1 MGRRRTKYNTTSIK
15 RNVSKGGSDPQ
26 QKRVGVGRFIGNVI
40 AGARNTVE
48 SYNVFNSQER
58 AMRDRSL
65 QDLYL
70 EGVIKGGKF
79 DDAWEETTRRLEDE
93 PGKVVGEVITEA
105 GIQIGTLGA
114 GLAIKGTVTGIK
126 AGMIGAKVYGG
137 GLGKGYSV
145 IRNKQVVKKFIKK
158 GRVYEI
164 YGDGTMKIRRAG
176 ISDITE
182 NRLQRL
188 TRRFA
193 KNRKEDVIRVSGG
206 SAKNIP
212 GDDAAAALKLIDET
226 KVWPAQ
232 PIKGTLERMTI
243 EPIEFNVATTSVIA
257 NKPGTMFSN
266 VGSAYANI
274 SRKET
279 LELISKS
286 EKSVRINPK
295 FTKPDEYVTPT
306 KSNLDITSE
315 YEGIISQQSQ
325 LGGNVATLNKGDLH
339 IFKTQVTDIPLD
351 TDTITRSITNI
362 INQGAAVGADILTIK
377 RNVYKGLRYFE
388 NVADDTLAA
397 KKASVLKQLKIKT
410 TPSKTLKIVGVTEQL
425 GTSVNREVFPN
436 FLRVET
442 KYVKAPKWLKNPK
455 TGDLLLNEQRDRF
468 DITGQIFGTVGGR
481 TPFYVNT
488 AKKLTKELNYKTT
501 TLERKK
507 EIKLILSDMDF
518 KSKSASLKEVQKKAG
533 TWGNWSNVDKRGVP
547 VGPTS
552 GPPQPT
558 WNIATNVK
566 PKVELPS
573 DAAGWYTS
581 FIEGRMYKENV
592 LPRLKLD
599 KLKPLPED
607 VKSFVKE
614 KGLTVQQYKDLVYN
628 TNLKSQNLKQALDFV
643 SAKGVK
649 STNVDNQRMWKVTT
663 QSKRDIAEQSGILTP
678 KGTFPTVVDDMYYI
692 GSPVPGK
699 QTYPRTTI
707 KWSPH
712 VPLSTQIRK
721 TVKGNLA
728 KEKSGYSKNYGK
740 DVRNTRQRKV
750 HKVTED
756 SSLKE
761 IADLYKGAKLYK
773 GVKLKWGG
781 RF

>member
-70 EGVIKGGKF
+70 EGAIKGGKF

-286 EKSVRINPK
+286 EKLVRTNPR
-295 FTKPDEYVTPT
+295 FTQAGERLSQTKSPLGPTDEYSSIV
-306 KSNLDITSE
+306 
-315 YEGIISQQSQ
+315 SQRSD
-325 LGGNVATLNKGDLH
+325 LSDNIATLTRSDTPM
-339 IFKTQVTDIPLD
+339 FKAQIPDIPLD
-351 TDTITRSITNI
+351 AKTINRSLTNI
-362 INQGAAVGADILTIK
+362 INQGAAVGADRLTIQ
-377 RNVYKGLRYFE
+377 RSVYKAYQYFE
-388 NVADDTLAA
+388 NVADDTAAAA
-397 KKASVLKQLKIKT
+397 KKANPFSV
-410 TPSKTLKIVGVTEQL
+410 QL
-425 GTSVNREVFPN
+425 GTPVGEEVLPNLVRVTSVRTNPP
-436 FLRVET
+436 
-442 KYVKAPKWLKNPK
+442 KYMLKLSDNKP
-455 TGDLLLNEQRDRF
+455 G
-468 DITGQIFGTVGGR
+468 
-481 TPFYVNT
+481 
-488 AKKLTKELNYKTT
+488 
-501 TLERKK
+501 
-507 EIKLILSDMDF
+507 KLI
-518 KSKSASLKEVQKKAG
+518 
-533 TWGNWSNVDKRGVP
+533 
-547 VGPTS
+547 
-552 GPPQPT
+552 
-558 WNIATNVK
+558 
-566 PKVELPS
+566 
-573 DAAGWYTS
+573 
-581 FIEGRMYKENV
+581 
-592 LPRLKLD
+592 
-599 KLKPLPED
+599 
-607 VKSFVKE
+607 
-614 KGLTVQQYKDLVYN
+614 
-628 TNLKSQNLKQALDFV
+628 
-643 SAKGVK
+643 
-649 STNVDNQRMWKVTT
+649 
-663 QSKRDIAEQSGILTP
+663 
-678 KGTFPTVVDDMYYI
+678 
-692 GSPVPGK
+692 
-699 QTYPRTTI
+699 
-707 KWSPH
+707 
-712 VPLSTQIRK
+712 
-721 TVKGNLA
+721 
-728 KEKSGYSKNYGK
+728 
-740 DVRNTRQRKV
+740 
-750 HKVTED
+750 
-756 SSLKE
+756 
-761 IADLYKGAKLYK
+761 
-773 GVKLKWGG
+773 
-781 RF
+781 